1 MNPPVNDYLRL
12 LERSFA
18 SLRMIVFTGMS
29 GSGKSTCI
37 DLLLAEHPEFAGRD
51 YATIGPAL
59 IAWPGAD
66 PPTELVVVDE
76 LQRFGELRHVARLL
90 RAGHTL
96 LVASHLHP
104 AWVSLFRMRWPVD
117 HFYTDRSTD
126 KLQRFLEGRGV
137 RFTPERVRAF
147 GQMCG
152 ANYTDLEIILE
163 RSGGEDFDL
172 AFERFRR
179 SAWIERE
186 ELIEDEEESQQAAI
200 GQTSILH

>member
-1 MNPPVNDYLRL
+1 MNPPVNDHLGL
-12 LERSFA
+12 LGRSFA

-51 YATIGPAL
+51 YAMIGPAP
-59 IAWPGAD
+59 ITWPGAD
-66 PPTELVVVDE
+66 PRTELVVVDE
-76 LQRFGELRHVARLL
+76 LLRIGDLKHVARLL
-90 RAGHTL
+90 RGGHTL
-96 LVASHLHP
+96 IVASHLHP
-104 AWVSLFRMRWPVD
+104 AWVRLFNMRWPAD
-117 HFYTDRSTD
+117 YFYTDRATE

-137 RFTPERVRAF
+137 RFTPERIREF
-147 GQMCG
+147 GQAHG

-179 SAWIERE
+179 SAWIERKGGRAPSHFVDPTYPDHK
-186 ELIEDEEESQQAAI
+186 ID
-200 GQTSILH
+200 